1 MLVKSKCVYHVFT
14 HHKHFII
21 FESHEW
27 TTIPPQHYHATSTAV
42 AIIWIYDKSDCS
54 ECTIFLQFSNI
65 KWTES
70 VERRVIEQTKKSN
83 EAGELEYT
91 RYQSS
96 HQLEMEQHCGRPIW
110 LKCVLFVQFDWQ
122 NNQTKKTYKIM
133 IHWLECSLAISTVR
147 HRSNY
152 RVKQQSK
159 IHCITIKLCSC
170 KKMANW
176 ASRLIPIN
184 SGTIGKMINK

>member
-1 MLVKSKCVYHVFT
+1 MHHIFAVFQFQMNWIGWT
-14 HHKHFII
+14 P
-21 FESHEW
+21 SHR
-27 TTIPPQHYHATSTAV
+27 TNRMN
-42 AIIWIYDKSDCS
+42 
-54 ECTIFLQFSNI
+54 SNKKNRMKQASSNTLGI
-65 KWTES
+65 S
-70 VERRVIEQTKKSN
+70 RVISWKWNSI
-83 EAGELEYT
+83 A
-91 RYQSS
+91 
-96 HQLEMEQHCGRPIW
+96 
-110 LKCVLFVQFDWQ
+110 VVQFDWNVCCLCNLIDKITRQ
-122 NNQTKKTYKIM
+122 KKTYKIM

>member
-54 ECTIFLQFSNI
+54 ECTIFLQFSNF

-70 VERRVIEQTKKSN
+70 VERRVIEQTEWIQTKKIEWSRRARIHSVSVESSAGNGTALRSSN
-83 EAGELEYT
+83 LIEMCVCLCNLIDKIT
-91 RYQSS
+91 RQ
-96 HQLEMEQHCGRPIW
+96 
-110 LKCVLFVQFDWQ
+110 
-122 NNQTKKTYKIM
+122 KKTYKIM

-170 KKMANW
+170 KKNGELSV
-176 ASRLIPIN
+176 ASN
-184 SGTIGKMINK
+184 SN